1 MKGLRIGDRVVLI
14 KEAIKN
20 IDDGRIVI
28 RRGEIGTI
36 KKTDDVHN
44 TYSVE
49 WDEYH
54 IKKNMCRDC
63 CQLGYGY
70 LMFEYEIDLY
80 ECVTDCNFEG
90 IGELL

>member
-1 MKGLRIGDRVVLI
+1 MKGLRIGDRVV
-14 KEAIKN
+14 AIKN
-20 IDDGRIVI
+20 INNGRIVV

-54 IKKNMCRDC
+54 IEKNMCRDC

-70 LMFEYEIDLY
+70 LMFEHEIDLY
-80 ECVTDCNFEG
+80 ERATNCKFEG